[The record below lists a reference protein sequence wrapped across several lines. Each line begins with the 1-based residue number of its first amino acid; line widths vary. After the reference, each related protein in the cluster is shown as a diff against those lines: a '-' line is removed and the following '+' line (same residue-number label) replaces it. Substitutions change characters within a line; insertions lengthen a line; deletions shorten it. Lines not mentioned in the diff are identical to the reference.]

1 MISTFGVVVVEL
13 IELVLIL
20 ALSEINYRLGQDL
33 SRKPNMRW
41 KQYLE
46 ETEGGTFMHVL
57 ILVFCWPGLLYGD
70 QFKVPKKN

>member
-41 KQYLE
+41 KQYLS
-46 ETEGGTFMHVL
+46 ETSGGLFMHVL
-57 ILVFCWPGLLYGD
+57 ILVFCWPGLMYGD
-70 QFKVPKKN
+70 QIKVQR